1 MGAPIVQS
9 GVRRILARLF
19 GERASVASAPGD
31 FVAFVGAVSGRIQVH
46 PQDAIDSDLA
56 SARLRVIIPARELA
70 RRFPVWLVP
79 LAELI
84 EHPRLEHM
92 GRPHAVVIGKL
103 SSAEVVARQRELREL
118 IAALRKG
125 ERQGRLLADLSDDY
139 AALAKAWGKPFLR
152 EYQRG
157 LGRACEFV
165 VATEALAS
173 AVRGDAHRGL
183 HVIEDPFE
191 SAAARPVRA
200 WSAGPVR
207 LVWFGALGTVNI
219 ALIERELETL
229 ATALP
234 DLPIRVELVG
244 PSVAQQAVQ
253 AIAARL
259 AGAFPRFSVIFTAW
273 SLAATDAAI
282 ERADF
287 VWLPQEHQAAWGRVK
302 SHNRLVSAIRGGRLA
317 IASPIP
323 SYQELAA
330 YAWIGEPLSAG
341 LRWALAN
348 PQEATQRVREGQRY
362 VEQRFSPETIGRRWA
377 EVLGIQP

>member
-1 MGAPIVQS
+1 MVGPIVQS
-9 GVRRILARLF
+9 GVRRIFAWLF
-19 GERASVASAPGD
+19 GNRGSPASGMGD
-31 FVAFVGAVSGRIQVH
+31 FVAFVGVLSTRSQVH
-46 PQDAIDSDLA
+46 PQDQIYSDLA

-79 LAELI
+79 IAEFI
-84 EHPRLEHM
+84 ERPRLEHL
-92 GRPHAVVIGKL
+92 GRPHAIVIGKL
-103 SSAEVVARQRELREL
+103 SSAEVVAKQGQLRQL
-118 IAALRKG
+118 ISALRKG
-125 ERQGRLLADLSDDY
+125 DSQGRLFADLSDDY

-157 LGRACEFV
+157 LGRACEFI

-173 AVRGDAHRGL
+173 SVRRDARRGL

-191 SAAARPVRA
+191 SAEARPVRA

-207 LVWFGALGTVNI
+207 LAWFGALGTVNL
-219 ALIERELETL
+219 ALIERGLEEL
-229 ATALP
+229 ATAFP
-234 DLPIRVELVG
+234 DLPILVELVA
-244 PSVAQQAVQ
+244 PSVARQTVQ

-259 AGAFPRFSVIFTAW
+259 ASAYARFSVSFTAW

-287 VWLPQEHQAAWGRVK
+287 VWLPQEHHAAWGRVK

-323 SYQELAA
+323 SYQELAP
-330 YAWIGEPLSAG
+330 YAWVGEPLSEG
-341 LRWALAN
+341 VRWALGN
-348 PQEATQRVREGQRY
+348 PQEAVQRVREGQRY
-362 VEQRFSPETIGRRWA
+362 VEQRFSPDRIGRRWV
-377 EVLGIQP
+377 EVLGLPL